1 MTVQLS
7 VIHAREDEAN
17 TESGRNVH
25 FRRATTI
32 AHVMVFLLR
41 FTASRNLQNV
51 EVLQTA
57 LAMGT
62 QGTVPVIQNL
72 RALFSST
79 RELCSEAE

>member
-1 MTVQLS
+1 
-7 VIHAREDEAN
+7 
-17 TESGRNVH
+17 
-25 FRRATTI
+25 
-32 AHVMVFLLR
+32 MVFLLR

-62 QGTVPVIQNL
+62 QGTVPVKQNL